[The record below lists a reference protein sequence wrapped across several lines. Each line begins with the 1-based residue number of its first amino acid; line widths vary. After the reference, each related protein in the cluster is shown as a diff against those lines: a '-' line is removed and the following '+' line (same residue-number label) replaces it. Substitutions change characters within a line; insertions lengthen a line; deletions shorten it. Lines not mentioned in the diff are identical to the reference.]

1 MSGEKLNI
9 FSIQVEKDSLH
20 FKGTG
25 SADQKLYEVIQVSSN
40 QPQHTS
46 LIHIS
51 KVNMKLLKEIDPEK
65 TKYQVRPRCIEFAL
79 EKVEEG
85 PYWERL
91 LEDKTKQHWLKV
103 DFSKWKDEDDS
114 DEEAGGGDL
123 EDMMRNMGGLGG
135 GGMGGMPGMG
145 GMGGMPGMGGMGG
158 MPGMEGMGMP
168 GMDMSGEK
176 IDNSNLDSTDMKL

>member
-46 LIHIS
+46 LFHIS